1 MKLLYQSI
9 REGVRAC
16 VMALDVAGLPI
27 KAIQKPLPVVTLQL
41 DEKDHTG
48 NFLEIAGELS
58 ICRYIMEQSPTPHK
72 DNLETA
78 EWLLYE
84 LKPVV
89 EAGKAEFKTH
99 VGLHRALDTLEG
111 MLGAAF
117 LGGESPNAADLLA
130 FCYIVPLFAGNA
142 WLAKKYPVITN
153 WYKELLP
160 IYTRAAV
167 ALGDV
172 QDLSSKKTVKK
183 DVYYESK
190 VKLQRDKSTTILP
203 DPARRN
209 ILITSALPYVNNV
222 PHLGNIIGCVLSADV
237 YARYCRLMGFNT
249 LFVCGTDEY
258 GTATETKAIQEGLT
272 PQQICDKYYAIHR
285 DVYQWFDID
294 TDIFGR
300 TSTSQQTQIAQEIF
314 MRLHANGELF
324 DQDVEQTYCQHCQRF
339 LADRY
344 VIGTCPHCGYDKA
357 RGDQCDGCQK
367 LLNTTELINSVCFI
381 CGNGTSVKSSKH
393 IFLNLPSIKD
403 RLESWLQASSV
414 KGQWSQ
420 NAISTAQGWIRD
432 GLKGRCITRDLKWGT
447 PVPLPEFADK
457 VFYVW
462 FDAPIG
468 YISITAN
475 YTDQWAKWWK
485 NPDQVQLYQF
495 MGKDNI
501 PFHTVIFP
509 STLLGTQDPW
519 TLLHH
524 ISTTEYL
531 TYEGGKF
538 SKSMGRGVFG
548 DNAMA
553 TGIPVEVFRY
563 YLLCNRP
570 EISDTDFQ
578 WSDFGSKNNNELVKN
593 LGNLCNRF
601 LKLLE
606 KRGGQVPTSGAM
618 TPADTDFLTLSHQSV
633 RRYVEE
639 LGAVNIKAGLKTA
652 MELSAMANNYLQEQQ
667 LWTMKAEEQKD
678 RSNAVIFVAANVL
691 KLVGLLMEPYMP
703 SFSAKLYEQMGLPST
718 ESNGVLRTVAEGDAT
733 VILTLVPAGVSIGT
747 PQPIFK
753 TRTS

>member
-1 MKLLYQSI
+1 MKLLYHSV

-16 VMALDVAGLPI
+16 AMALDVAGLPI
-27 KAIQKPLPVVTLQL
+27 KAIQKPLPIVTLQL

-48 NFLEIAGELS
+48 NFMEISGELS
-58 ICRYIMEQSPTPHK
+58 ICRYIMQQSPTPHS

-84 LKPVV
+84 LKPVI
-89 EAGKAEFKTH
+89 EAGRTEFKTH
-99 VGLHRALDTLEG
+99 TGLHTALDTLED
-111 MLGAAF
+111 MLRTKF
-117 LGGESPNAADLLA
+117 LGGEAPNAADLLG
-130 FCYIVPLFAGNA
+130 FCYIVPLFAGNH

-160 IYTRAAV
+160 IYTRAAS

-172 QDLSSKKTVKK
+172 QDLSSKKTLKK
-183 DVYYESK
+183 DVFYDSK
-190 VKLQRDKSTTILP
+190 VKLQRDKSATILP
-203 DPARRN
+203 DPSRRN

-258 GTATETKAIQEGLT
+258 GTATETKALQEGVT
-272 PQQICDKYYAIHR
+272 PQEICDKYYAIHKE
-285 DVYQWFDID
+285 VYEWFDVD
-294 TDIFGR
+294 TDLFGR
-300 TSTSQQTQIAQEIF
+300 TSTRQQTEIAQQIF
-314 MRLHANGELF
+314 SKLRENGELF
-324 DQDVEQTYCQHCQRF
+324 EQDVEQTYCEHCHRF

-344 VIGTCPHCGYDKA
+344 VVGTCPNCNYDKA
-357 RGDQCDGCQK
+357 RGDQCDNCQK
-367 LLNTTELINSVCFI
+367 LLNTTELLNSRCII
-381 CGNGTSVKSSKH
+381 CNSNTNIRSSRH

-403 RLESWLQASSV
+403 RLEAWMQESSV

-420 NAISTAQGWIRD
+420 NSVSMAQSWIRD
-432 GLKGRCITRDLKWGT
+432 GLKSRCITRDLKWGT

-475 YTDQWAKWWK
+475 YTEEWMRWWK
-485 NPDQVQLYQF
+485 DPEHVQLYQF
-495 MGKDNI
+495 MGKDNV

-509 STLLGTQDPW
+509 STLLGTQEPW

-531 TYEGGKF
+531 NYEGGKF
-538 SKSMGRGVFG
+538 SKSLGTGVFG
-548 DNAMA
+548 DDAQK

-570 EISDTDFQ
+570 EISDTVFQ

-606 KRGGQVPTSGAM
+606 KRGGQVPTSGAL
-618 TPADTDFLTLSHQSV
+618 TPADTDFLTVAHQLV
-633 RRYVEE
+633 RKYSEE
-639 LGAVNIKAGLKTA
+639 LGAVSIKAGLKTA
-652 MELSAMANNYLQEQQ
+652 MELSSSANDYLQQQQ
-667 LWTMKAEEQKD
+667 LWTMKDDQRD
-678 RSNAVIFVAANVL
+678 RANAVIFVAANVL

-703 SFSAKLYEQMGLPST
+703 SFSAKLYEQMGLAPR
-718 ESNGVLRTVAEGDAT
+718 ESQGVLRSVVDGDPT
-733 VILTLVPAGVSIGT
+733 YILTLVPAGTVIGS

-753 TRTS
+753 TRN